1 MASVGGLAVEDV
13 EIFFHRLGQL
23 KWVHSRS
30 VEEPPQFAS
39 RLSPCTRRR
48 PWILRIAQ
56 LRPGRY
62 DHDQQNVEQ

>member
-1 MASVGGLAVEDV
+1 MGPFAFRGAAAAVRV
-13 EIFFHRLGQL
+13 IHG
-23 KWVHSRS
+23 
-30 VEEPPQFAS
+30 
-39 RLSPCTRRR
+39 RLSACTRRR